1 MTTDQKDHTAM
12 TAPQQYDDA
21 NSILMGGGGAP
32 TAKFEFPGT
41 TIGGRIVG
49 PPKAF
54 QERDYNRVTKR
65 SDGAPKVF
73 PSGDPIMGITV
84 DVQTTGLAKVD
95 ADDTGV
101 RRVYIQGKRLKDAV
115 RDGIRSAG
123 APGLEV
129 GGELHV
135 TYTGDGE
142 PAGAGVSPP
151 KLYSVRYVPTGA
163 TAANAVLGVNTA
175 TGEVPNEWNQPPTPA
190 TVAAPAPVVSTP
202 AGVDPAVA
210 AALAA
215 LSPEQ
220 RAAMGLP
227 PV

>member
-1 MTTDQKDHTAM
+1 M
-12 TAPQQYDDA
+12 TAPQQHDA
-21 NSILMGGGGAP
+21 NDILMGGGGAP
-32 TAKFEFPGT
+32 TAKFETPGT

-54 QERDYNRVTKR
+54 QEREYNRVTKR
-65 SDGAPKVF
+65 SDGPPKTF

-84 DVQTTGLAKVD
+84 DVQTVGLPKVD

-101 RRVYIQGKRLKDAV
+101 RRIYIQGKRLKDAV
-115 RDGIRSAG
+115 RDGIRAAG

-135 TYTGDGE
+135 TYTHDGE
-142 PAGAGVSPP
+142 PAGPGVSPP
-151 KLYSVRYVPTGA
+151 KEYTVRYVPASAG
-163 TAANAVLGVNTA
+163 AANAALGVA
-175 TGEVPNEWNQPPTPA
+175 PAANEWTQPAQPTAPA
-190 TVAAPAPVVSTP
+190 TPPAPAAP

-227 PV
+227 AA